1 MAWNIRTW
9 SLNHYT
15 LTVDTILE
23 SLGLA
28 GNKAFL
34 PLILDAMARWGG
46 ARKVA
51 EFKETLPPPTR
62 FLHAHFWQ
70 PDYEQRQLLLL
81 RSLMQDDDPFA
92 PQPGIAFC
100 GVLPPM
106 PPM

>member
-15 LTVDTILE
+15 VNVDTILE

-46 ARKVA
+46 
-51 EFKETLPPPTR
+51 E
-62 FLHAHFWQ
+62 Q
-70 PDYEQRQLLLL
+70 PFMIRQPQR
-81 RSLMQDDDPFA
+81 
-92 PQPGIAFC
+92 
-100 GVLPPM
+100 
-106 PPM
+106 